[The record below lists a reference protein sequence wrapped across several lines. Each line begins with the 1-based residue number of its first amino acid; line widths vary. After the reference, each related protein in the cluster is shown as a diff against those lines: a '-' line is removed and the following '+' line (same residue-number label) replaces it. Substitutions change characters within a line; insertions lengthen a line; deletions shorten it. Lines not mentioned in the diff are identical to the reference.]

1 VSLRGGGVL
10 TAAAPIGGAGE
21 LRGIRSTRVI
31 IDGTVGPAAIRFAA
45 DGTIAAIDRGGA
57 GADDL
62 LDVGSLVVSPGVVD
76 CHVHVN
82 EPGRTDW
89 EGFTTATRA
98 AAAGGVTTLVDM
110 PLNCIP
116 VTTTGAALKAKR
128 AACAGQLAVDVGF
141 WGGVIPGN
149 AGDLPGLAR
158 AGALGCKAFLIHSG
172 IDEFPN
178 ATETD
183 LRQAMPVLRGLGLPL
198 LAHAELDV
206 GLATGTDGH
215 GDAHADADGDPRAY
229 RAYLASRPRAWEDA
243 AIRLLIALC
252 RETGC
257 AVHIVHM
264 SSASSLPALRA
275 AKDEGLPITVET
287 CPHYLCFDAEAI
299 PDGATHFKCAP
310 PIREHENR
318 EALWRALSDGTID
331 LVISDHSPCTPAL
344 KLPER
349 GDFQQA
355 WGGISSLQLGL
366 RAVWTEARRRGH
378 GLPEIAAWMS
388 ERPARLA
395 GLAARKGRIARGL
408 DADLVVWDPDQEH
421 VVDATELRF
430 RHKISPYVGRALAG
444 RVHATILRGQI
455 AFDGV
460 EPAGPAR
467 GVTLLGRDAR
477 STP

>member
-1 VSLRGGGVL
+1 M
-10 TAAAPIGGAGE
+10 AAVRGAGAGP
-21 LRGIRSTRVI
+21 LRGIRSTRVVV
-31 IDGTVGPAAIRFAA
+31 DGAVGPAAIRFAA
-45 DGTIAAIDRGGA
+45 DGRIQAIDRRASDRGA
-57 GADDL
+57 GDDDL
-62 LDVGSLVVSPGVVD
+62 LDVGSLVVSPGLVD

-82 EPGRTDW
+82 EPGRTEW
-89 EGFTTATRA
+89 EGFETATHA

-116 VTTTGAALKAKR
+116 VTTTAAALEAKR

-149 AGDLPGLAR
+149 TGDLPGLSR

-178 ATETD
+178 ATEID
-183 LRQAMPVLRGLGLPL
+183 LRQAMPALRGLGLPL
-198 LAHAELDV
+198 LAHAELDIGGV
-206 GLATGTDGH
+206 PAAAGSGA
-215 GDAHADADGDPRAY
+215 DPRAY
-229 RAYLASRPRAWEDA
+229 QGYLASRPRAWEDA

-257 AVHIVHM
+257 AVHIVHL

-275 AKDEGLPITVET
+275 AKDEGLRITVET
-287 CPHYLCFDAEAI
+287 CPHYLCFEAEAI

-318 EALWRALSDGTID
+318 EALWRALGDGTID

-355 WGGISSLQLGL
+355 WGGIASLQLGL
-366 RAVWTEARRRGH
+366 AAVWTEARRRGH
-378 GLPEIAAWMS
+378 GLADIAAWMS

-395 GLAARKGRIARGL
+395 GLGSRKGRIAPGL
-408 DADLVVWDPDQEH
+408 DADLVVWDPDEEH
-421 VVDATELRF
+421 VVGAAELQF

-444 RVHATILRGQI
+444 RVHRTILRGQI
-455 AFDGV
+455 AYDAADGGA
-460 EPAGPAR
+460 ESAPAAR
-467 GVTLLGRDAR
+467 GVTLLGRDRGSGA
-477 STP
+477 